1 MMDNIVIRISSHQ
14 FTITIPIGRIQNMII
29 KQNVIR
35 FLQKNGVETRFVS
48 IVDDKVYINNLKLSR
63 FSRKKE
69 ELFLVKFPNFEVR
82 RSKVFQRI
90 CTRASRVL
98 KNALSPHD
106 RILLISRENCVNL
119 TLYAVLEPYTR
130 KYGVE
135 LIIPDDG
142 VDEKYKEPD
151 LEGRNGDIDA
161 VALPLTLDGE
171 VENILVTMLN
181 GKKLNLLSSQSEKN
195 GLKMIYPLL
204 NVPLSWIESWVDIEG
219 LNCDFED
226 KNGLPLDML
235 EFLEGFIPDVREKMM
250 SSAAYLSEEDDSVW
264 GKLLSSIK

>member
-1 MMDNIVIRISSHQ
+1 MNFSVYYNYSNWQD
-14 FTITIPIGRIQNMII
+14 NMIL

-69 ELFLVKFPNFEVR
+69 ELFRENFPNFEVR

-98 KNALSPHD
+98 KHALSPHD
-106 RILLISRENCVNL
+106 RILLIGPENCLNL

-135 LIIPDDG
+135 LISKDDEVEEFKG
-142 VDEKYKEPD
+142 QN
-151 LEGRNGDIDA
+151 LEGKNGDIGA
-161 VALPLTLDGE
+161 VALPVTLDGE
-171 VENILVTMLN
+171 VENILASMLN

-195 GLKMIYPLL
+195 GVKMIYPLI
-204 NVPLSWIESWVDIEG
+204 NVPMSWIESWVDIEG
-219 LNCDFED
+219 LNCDFGD
-226 KNGLPLDML
+226 KNGLPMDML
-235 EFLEGFIPDVREKMM
+235 EFFEEFIPDVREKMM
-250 SSAAYLSEEDDSVW
+250 SSAAYLSEEDNSV
-264 GKLLSSIK
+264 

>member
-1 MMDNIVIRISSHQ
+1 
-14 FTITIPIGRIQNMII
+14 MIM

-69 ELFLVKFPNFEVR
+69 ELFLENFPDFEVR

-106 RILLISRENCVNL
+106 RILLIGPENCVNL

-135 LIIPDDG
+135 LIIPDGGMDEFKEQDRDG
-142 VDEKYKEPD
+142 KTGY
-151 LEGRNGDIDA
+151 IDA

-171 VENILVTMLN
+171 VENILATMLN
-181 GKKLNLLSSQSEKN
+181 GKKLDLLSSQSDNN
-195 GLKMIYPLL
+195 GLKMIYPLI
-204 NVPLSWIESWVDIEG
+204 NIPLSWIESWVDIEG
-219 LNCDFED
+219 LNCDFGD
-226 KNGLPLDML
+226 KNGLPREML

-250 SSAAYLSEEDDSVW
+250 SSAGYLSEKDDSD
-264 GKLLSSIK
+264 

>member
-1 MMDNIVIRISSHQ
+1 MIMK
-14 FTITIPIGRIQNMII
+14 QNM
-29 KQNVIR
+29 IR

-48 IVDDKVYINNLKLSR
+48 IVKDKVYINNLKLSR

-69 ELFLVKFPNFEVR
+69 ELFLENFPNFEVR

-106 RILLISRENCVNL
+106 RIFLIGPENCVNL

-142 VDEKYKEPD
+142 VDEFNEQD
-151 LEGRNGDIDA
+151 LEGKNGDIDA

-171 VENILVTMLN
+171 VENILVNMLN

-204 NVPLSWIESWVDIEG
+204 NVPLSWIESWVGIEG

-226 KNGLPLDML
+226 KDGLPREML

-250 SSAAYLSEEDDSVW
+250 SSAGYLSEEDDSDLRE
-264 GKLLSSIK
+264 LLSSIK